1 MQPTTGRAHHEI
13 FQSRK
18 SNLEVYRQFGGFF
31 PFVLP
36 VVSLLPACGNG
47 GGGHNGAVLRYLKD
61 FHSFKQNLKQATALW
76 VGYLAV
82 GILLVLDLVI
92 CLQTSSVFA
101 GAMFFTSVVLLACW
115 ALFITMLFPLVARCD
130 NTIGALFKMGIAMAL
145 RNVMPVLA
153 ALMVTV
159 AFFAVGVFVFWPVLL
174 VAPGLASYCNAFLFN
189 RIFDKYGM
197 TLE

>member
-1 MQPTTGRAHHEI
+1 M
-13 FQSRK
+13 
-18 SNLEVYRQFGGFF
+18 
-31 PFVLP
+31 
-36 VVSLLPACGNG
+36 
-47 GGGHNGAVLRYLKD
+47 
-61 FHSFKQNLKQATALW
+61 
-76 VGYLAV
+76 
-82 GILLVLDLVI
+82 
-92 CLQTSSVFA
+92 
-101 GAMFFTSVVLLACW
+101 LLACW

-159 AFFAVGVFVFWPVLL
+159 AFCRGRFVFWPVLL